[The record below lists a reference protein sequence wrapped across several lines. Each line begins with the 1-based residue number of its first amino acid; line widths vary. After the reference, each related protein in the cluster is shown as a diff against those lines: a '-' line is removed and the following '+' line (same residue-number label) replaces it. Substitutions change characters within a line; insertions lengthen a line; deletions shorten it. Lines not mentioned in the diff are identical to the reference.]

1 VGAGGEGEEV
11 GLVTPDPLS
20 SWPAF
25 VAEASSRLERG
36 RKDYGDRS
44 FSLPPAE
51 LAREVEEELLDVA
64 AWSFILWTRIR
75 AIRGAVRSETDTMD
89 TIPTMEVFPGGR

>member
-1 VGAGGEGEEV
+1 MT
-11 GLVTPDPLS
+11 VTADPLA
-20 SWPAF
+20 SWPSF
-25 VAEASSRLERG
+25 VAEASSRLEAG
-36 RKDYGDRS
+36 RAAYGDRS

-75 AIRGAVRSETDTMD
+75 AIREATTSTRSERLTRSERSEMLTFSGNEEGD
-89 TIPTMEVFPGGR
+89 R

>member
-1 VGAGGEGEEV
+1 MTV
-11 GLVTPDPLS
+11 DPLA

-25 VAEASSRLERG
+25 VKATSARLEAG
-36 RKDYGDRS
+36 RRDYGDRS

-51 LAREVEEELLDVA
+51 LAREVEEELFDVA

-75 AIRGAVRSETDTMD
+75 AIREATRSTTDTRSE
-89 TIPTMEVFPGGR
+89 MEVFPEGR

>member
-1 VGAGGEGEEV
+1 M
-11 GLVTPDPLS
+11 TPDPLS

-25 VAEASSRLERG
+25 VAEAASRLERG
-36 RKDYGDRS
+36 RRDYGDRS
-44 FSLPPAE
+44 FSIAPAE

-75 AIRGAVRSETDTMD
+75 AIREVTRAETDTMD
-89 TIPTMEVFPGGR
+89 TIPTMEVFQRDE

>member
-1 VGAGGEGEEV
+1 M
-11 GLVTPDPLS
+11 VTADPLAA
-20 SWPAF
+20 WGEFTA
-25 VAEASSRLERG
+25 AAASRLEAG

-64 AWSFILWTRIR
+64 AWSFILWARIR
-75 AIRGAVRSETDTMD
+75 ALREAVN
-89 TIPTMEVFPGGR
+89 P